1 MFFCKESPRKTLLY
15 KLDEEIIRDVL
26 VDLADITYNFSST
39 SIDFFSLENSF
50 DILLAMNNNDDAIGI
65 KYDTKE
71 VDRSSIAYY
80 DKENTKPFKKHIN
93 NQLIYFL
100 KFKLKTLLEMSIK
113 YIGEDSVA
121 HAPYC
126 AKADFI
132 VDYSEN
138 IVFVA
143 IFGDI
148 KNKKF
153 IQNYDIYNTPIP
165 IDSWGVDWNIIKP
178 QQFQTTI

>member
-100 KFKLKTLLEMSIK
+100 KFKLKTLLQMSIK
-113 YIGEDSVA
+113 YIGENSVA
-121 HAPYC
+121 NAHGNLCVSKESLLPILWILRQDIMLTGNLHYC
-126 AKADFI
+126 AFI
-132 VDYSEN
+132 L
-138 IVFVA
+138 
-143 IFGDI
+143 
-148 KNKKF
+148 
-153 IQNYDIYNTPIP
+153 
-165 IDSWGVDWNIIKP
+165 W
-178 QQFQTTI
+178 